1 MGGWGEVESPT
12 ITPEMKWRW
21 RRIARRLF
29 HVYVCIVKP
38 LVFHVEHSAKGMIMA
53 DQLDG
58 SPVLAEVL
66 GDALPA
72 LERFH
77 AKLAEEGELRGLIGP
92 RDVDIIWER
101 HILNSAAIVPYVREA
116 TAGARFK
123 TVADVG
129 SGGGFPGIVAA
140 ACLPDH
146 RFTLI
151 EPMERRV
158 EWLSECVDLL
168 ELSNVD
174 IVRDRSDAVI
184 AQVRKRKRHPFAV
197 VTCRAVAPMTKL
209 SGWTLPL
216 LKPQGRLVA
225 LKGRSAQA
233 ELDKAAKEIA
243 RFGGQSP
250 RVVEAAVGPDL
261 EPTHVVLVDKR

>member
-1 MGGWGEVESPT
+1 MT
-12 ITPEMKWRW
+12 
-21 RRIARRLF
+21 
-29 HVYVCIVKP
+29 
-38 LVFHVEHSAKGMIMA
+38 
-53 DQLDG
+53 DQLQG

-66 GDALPA
+66 GDALPK

-77 AKLAEEGELRGLIGP
+77 AKIAEEGEPRGLIGP

-101 HILNSAAIVPYVREA
+101 HILNSAAIVPYVRNA
-116 TAGARFK
+116 TNGIRFK

-129 SGGGFPGIVAA
+129 SGGGFPGLVAA

-146 RFTLI
+146 DFTLI
-151 EPMERRV
+151 EPMQ
-158 EWLSECVDLL
+158 
-168 ELSNVD
+168 
-174 IVRDRSDAVI
+174 
-184 AQVRKRKRHPFAV
+184 QVRKREIHPFAV

-216 LKPQGRLVA
+216 LKPSGQLIA

-233 ELDKAAKEIA
+233 EIDKAGKEIA
-243 RFGGQSP
+243 KFGGRRP

-261 EPTHVVLVDKR
+261 EPTHVVIVDKR

>member
-1 MGGWGEVESPT
+1 
-12 ITPEMKWRW
+12 
-21 RRIARRLF
+21 
-29 HVYVCIVKP
+29 
-38 LVFHVEHSAKGMIMA
+38 MA
-53 DQLDG
+53 MTDQLTG

-66 GDALPA
+66 GDALPQ

-77 AKLAEEGELRGLIGP
+77 AKLAEEGEPRGLIGP

-101 HILNSAAIVPYVREA
+101 HILNSVAIVPYVREV
-116 TAGARFK
+116 TDGMRFK

-129 SGGGFPGIVAA
+129 SGGGFPGVVAA

-146 RFTLI
+146 EFTLI
-151 EPMERRV
+151 EPMERRI
-158 EWLSECVDLL
+158 EWLHECVDLL
-168 ELSNVD
+168 ELKNVM
-174 IVRDRSDAVI
+174 IVRGRSDEVI
-184 AQVRKRKRHPFAV
+184 AAVRKRKVHPFAV

-216 LKPQGRLVA
+216 LKSQGRLVA

-233 ELDKAAKEIA
+233 EIDKAAKEIA
-243 RFGGQSP
+243 RFGGLRP
-250 RVVEAAVGPDL
+250 RVVEAPVGPGL